1 MTLIAV
7 TQKLDTGATP
17 MKQVDVP
24 LPVAIAASTTRT
36 SLDVSGRVSSGRQYV
51 VRKATITPSVAA
63 TGTVT
68 VTPTAINA
76 TPTIRALAAAG
87 TVITNTVGIAT
98 ELTLYGPGVSGQ
110 TDYRLPGGEWVNSN
124 LGLQPTDQV
133 SATIVTSGA
142 STWTSGAVHFELEEV
157 AGYVESRVN
166 A

>member
-1 MTLIAV
+1 MVLISL
-7 TQKLDTGATP
+7 TQKMDTGATSL
-17 MKQVDVP
+17 KQVDIP
-24 LPVAIAASTTRT
+24 MGVAVAASTTRT
-36 SLDVSGRVSSGRQYV
+36 SLDVSGRISAGRQFI

-76 TPTIRALAAAG
+76 TPTIRSLAAAG

-110 TDYRLPGGEWVNSN
+110 TDYRIPGGEWVNSN
-124 LGLQPTDQV
+124 LGLLPTDQL
-133 SATIVTSGA
+133 SCTLVTAAA
-142 STWTSGAVHFELEEV
+142 STWTDGAVHFEVEEV
-157 AGYVESRVN
+157 DGYLDSRVN

>member
-1 MTLIAV
+1 MVLIAV

-17 MKQVDVP
+17 MKQVDIP
-24 LPVAIAASTTRT
+24 LPIAIAASTTRT
-36 SLDVSGRVSSGRQYV
+36 SLDASGRISSGRQYV
-51 VRKATITPSVAA
+51 VRKAAIVPAVAA

-68 VTPTAINA
+68 VTPTAINS

-87 TVITNTVGIAT
+87 TAITLTVGIAT

-110 TDYRLPGGEWVNSN
+110 TDYQLPGGEWVNSN

-133 SATIVTSGA
+133 SATIVTSGG
-142 STWTSGAVHFELEEV
+142 SSWTDGSLHFELEEV
-157 AGYVESRVN
+157 TGYVNTRVN